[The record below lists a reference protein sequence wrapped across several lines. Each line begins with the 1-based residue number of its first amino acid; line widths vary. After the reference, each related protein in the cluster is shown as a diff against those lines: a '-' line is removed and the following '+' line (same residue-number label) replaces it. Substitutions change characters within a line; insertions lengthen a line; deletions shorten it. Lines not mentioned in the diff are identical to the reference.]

1 MTQSFN
7 DINDY
12 IKDEDV
18 KFLRLSFCDL
28 QGKLKNMSVMASEA
42 EKAYVKGVS
51 FDGSA
56 IKNFENPEK
65 SDLFLFPDTS
75 TATLIPW
82 NPSRGKVLRLFCDI
96 KRADGSAYELDMRKV
111 LKDAVRFAEER
122 GISCNFGSEF
132 EFYLFKLDENGD
144 RTNVPYDSAAYMDVS
159 PEDKC
164 ENVRREICLT
174 IEEMGLNPERSHHE
188 EGPGQNEIDFK
199 YSDPI
204 SSADH
209 AVVFKNAAENVAY
222 KNGLWADFS
231 PKPLKN
237 QSGSG
242 MHVNVSVKTADG
254 KDVFESFVAGVLEKT
269 DEMTYFLNP
278 TENSYE
284 RLGEMK
290 APKETFCGSENRNA
304 LIRIPSTGGEKR
316 FELRSPDAS
325 ANIYLVY
332 ALVIYA
338 GVYGVEN
345 NLKLNKIKKS
355 CLPNNLDQARKVAG
369 KSKFIK
375 SVLSGRV
382 LKSFGL

>member
-1 MTQSFN
+1 MAQSFK

-12 IKDEDV
+12 INDEDV

-28 QGKLKNMSVMASEA
+28 QGRLKNMSVMASEA

-56 IKNFENPEK
+56 IRNFESPEK

-75 TATLIPW
+75 TATLMPW

-96 KRADGSAYELDMRKV
+96 KRADGSAYELDMRNV
-111 LKDAVRFAEER
+111 LKNAVKYAEEK
-122 GISCNFGSEF
+122 GVSCYFGSEF
-132 EFYLFKLDENGD
+132 EFYLFRLDENGD
-144 RTNVPYDSAAYMDVS
+144 KTNVPYDNAGYMDVS

-199 YSDPI
+199 YSDPV

-231 PKPLKN
+231 PKPIKN
-237 QSGSG
+237 ESGNG
-242 MHVNVSVKTADG
+242 MHVNVSVKASDG
-254 KDVFESFVAGVLEKT
+254 KDVFESFVAGVLDKSE
-269 DEMTYFLNP
+269 EMTYFFNP

-290 APKETFCGSENRNA
+290 APKDIFCASENRTA
-304 LIRIPSTGGEKR
+304 LIRIPSTNGEKR

-325 ANIYLVY
+325 ANVYLVY

-338 GVYGVEN
+338 GIYGVEN
-345 NLKLNKIKKS
+345 SLKLNKVRKS
-355 CLPNNLDQARKVAG
+355 RLPNNLESARKVAE

-375 SVLSGRV
+375 SVLSDKA
-382 LKSFGL
+382 LKSLGL

>member
-1 MTQSFN
+1 MAQSFK

-12 IKDEDV
+12 INDEDV
-18 KFLRLSFCDL
+18 KFLRLSFCNL
-28 QGKLKNMSVMASEA
+28 QGRLKNMSVMASEA

-56 IKNFENPEK
+56 IRNFESPEK

-75 TATLIPW
+75 TATLMPW

-96 KRADGSAYELDMRKV
+96 KRADGSAYELDMRTV
-111 LKDAVRFAEER
+111 LKNAVKYAEEK
-122 GISCNFGSEF
+122 GVSCYFGSEF
-132 EFYLFKLDENGD
+132 EFYLFRLDENGD
-144 RTNVPYDSAAYMDVS
+144 KTHVPYDNAGYMDVS

-199 YSDPI
+199 YSDPV

-231 PKPLKN
+231 PKPIKN
-237 QSGSG
+237 ESGNG
-242 MHVNVSVKTADG
+242 MHVNVSVKTSDG
-254 KDVFESFVAGVLEKT
+254 KDVFESFVAGVLDKSE
-269 DEMTYFLNP
+269 EMTYFFNP

-290 APKETFCGSENRNA
+290 APKDIFCGSENRTA
-304 LIRIPSTGGEKR
+304 LIRIPSTNGEKR

-325 ANIYLVY
+325 ANVYLVY

-338 GVYGVEN
+338 GIYGVEN
-345 NLKLNKIKKS
+345 SLKLNKVRKS
-355 CLPNNLDQARKVAG
+355 RLPNNLESARKVAG

-375 SVLSGRV
+375 SVLSDKA
-382 LKSFGL
+382 LKSLGL

>member
-1 MTQSFN
+1 MAQSFK

-12 IKDEDV
+12 INDEDV

-28 QGKLKNMSVMASEA
+28 QGRLKNMSVMASEA

-56 IKNFENPEK
+56 IRNFESPAK

-75 TATLIPW
+75 TATLMPW

-96 KRADGSAYELDMRKV
+96 KRADGSAYELDMRTV
-111 LKDAVRFAEER
+111 LKNAVKYAEEK
-122 GISCNFGSEF
+122 GVSCYFGSEF
-132 EFYLFKLDENGD
+132 EFYLFRLDENGD
-144 RTNVPYDSAAYMDVS
+144 KTNVPYDNAGYMDVS

-199 YSDPI
+199 YSDPV

-231 PKPLKN
+231 PKPIN
-237 QSGSG
+237 NESGNG
-242 MHVNVSVKTADG
+242 MHVNVSVKTSDG
-254 KDVFESFVAGVLEKT
+254 KDVFESFVAGVLDKSE
-269 DEMTYFLNP
+269 EMTYFFNP

-290 APKETFCGSENRNA
+290 APKDIFCGSENRTA
-304 LIRIPSTGGEKR
+304 LIRIPSTNGEKR

-325 ANIYLVY
+325 ANVYLVY

-338 GVYGVEN
+338 GIYGVEN
-345 NLKLNKIKKS
+345 GLKLNKVRKS
-355 CLPNNLDQARKVAG
+355 RLPNNLESARKVAG

-375 SVLSGRV
+375 SVFSDKA
-382 LKSFGL
+382 LKSLGL

>member
-1 MTQSFN
+1 MAQSFK

-12 IKDEDV
+12 INDEDV

-28 QGKLKNMSVMASEA
+28 QGRLKNMSVMASEA

-56 IKNFENPEK
+56 IRNFESPEK

-75 TATLIPW
+75 TATLMPW

-96 KRADGSAYELDMRKV
+96 KRADGSAYELDMRTV
-111 LKDAVRFAEER
+111 LKNAVKYAEEK
-122 GISCNFGSEF
+122 GVSCYFGSEF
-132 EFYLFKLDENGD
+132 EFYLFRLDENGD
-144 RTNVPYDSAAYMDVS
+144 KTNVPYDNAGYMDVS

-199 YSDPI
+199 YSDPV

-231 PKPLKN
+231 PKPIKTE
-237 QSGSG
+237 SGNG
-242 MHVNVSVKTADG
+242 MHVNVSVKTSNG
-254 KDVFESFVAGVLEKT
+254 KDVFESFVAGVLDKSE
-269 DEMTYFLNP
+269 EMTYFFNP

-290 APKETFCGSENRNA
+290 APKDIFCGSENRTA
-304 LIRIPSTGGEKR
+304 LIRIPSTNGEKR

-325 ANIYLVY
+325 ANVYLVY

-338 GVYGVEN
+338 GIYGVEN
-345 NLKLNKIKKS
+345 SLKLNKVRKS
-355 CLPNNLDQARKVAG
+355 RLPINLESARKVAG

-375 SVLSGRV
+375 SVLSDKA
-382 LKSFGL
+382 LKSLGL